1 MISSK
6 SLKVYKKYPIIWTKS
21 LSENKTLTLKYTTIS
36 TKKKQKRM
44 VRGKGG
50 GGSEF
55 CSHLSAGCHTNY
67 STEMSTKFVSN
78 PNTSP
83 PALRKAVFVYRIVS
97 TKMCKLQSL
106 SKTPAR
112 LNSKVNLRHFFD
124 FFAHFCR

>member
-50 GGSEF
+50 VANFALTYPQVAIPIILQKCPPNLCQIPILHRPPSEKR
-55 CSHLSAGCHTNY
+55 CL
-67 STEMSTKFVSN
+67 STELCQQKCASYNLCQKRL
-78 PNTSP
+78 
-83 PALRKAVFVYRIVS
+83 PA
-97 TKMCKLQSL
+97 
-106 SKTPAR
+106 
-112 LNSKVNLRHFFD
+112 
-124 FFAHFCR
+124 